1 VPFPP
6 ALQDIRNKGPM
17 MLGNLQKFTV
27 AALGLWIVLAG
38 VSEAHAQSQPDNVG
52 AQILRQ
58 TEPQTIPKPSVKVR
72 PEVTVVEPTE
82 AEGPAITVSG
92 FSFGGNNVFATDV
105 LAPVLQRFIGQ
116 RLTLAELQYAA
127 DLIAKFYQ
135 DQSYVARAVVPEQDV
150 VGGIVRIQI
159 VESRLDKV
167 EIDASVGGS
176 DHERM
181 QAFVGAGLK
190 SGENLNL
197 RRIERGTLLLNQLPG
212 TDYQTVLRAGSS
224 DGTSSV
230 VVVPV
235 LNPAQSFSVVVDGA
249 GSARSGQER
258 IMLSASAHPIAMFG
272 DELSLTALAS
282 RGVLYGRAGY
292 SLPIGSEGLSANLAL
307 SGLRYNLLN
316 TPIDIK
322 GSSAA
327 AIFGLRYP
335 VLLQFDV
342 AVMLSVEGG
351 YRSFSDRVVTL
362 TTKRSLVFGSASI
375 DVTSADKLLAG
386 GTSAFGLSVLSGRTA
401 SQGNHV
407 RLSGYVNR
415 RQNLTTKDA
424 IILRVSGQ
432 VGSEKLD
439 PSQLMM
445 INGTSGVAAFSNDD
459 DVSGRSGVN
468 GRVTYERS
476 LTPKLT
482 ASVFYDLGKVYGAAA
497 NRPTSLRGVGVGAS
511 WRPLAG
517 LTIEASAGRPIRAPD
532 AFDKSIKTWVSARLS
547 F

>member
-1 VPFPP
+1 MHGV
-6 ALQDIRNKGPM
+6 LR
-17 MLGNLQKFTV
+17 KFTV
-27 AALGLWIVLAG
+27 TAVGLLVALGN
-38 VSEAHAQSQPDNVG
+38 VSEAQAQSQPDNTG

-58 TEPQTIPKPSVKVR
+58 TEPQVIPKASVKVR
-72 PEVTVVEPTE
+72 PDVTVVEPTK

-92 FSFGGNNVFATDV
+92 FSFDGNNVFTADV
-105 LAPVLQRFIGQ
+105 LAPVLQRFVGQ
-116 RLTLAELQYAA
+116 GLTLVELQYAA
-127 DLIAKFYQ
+127 DLIAKYYQ
-135 DQSYVARAVVPEQDV
+135 NQNYVARAVVPEQDV

-190 SGENLNL
+190 SGDNLNL

-230 VVVPV
+230 VLVPS
-235 LNPAQSFSVVVDGA
+235 LDPSESFSVAVDRA
-249 GSARSGQER
+249 GSSRSGQER
-258 IMLSASAHPIAMFG
+258 VILGTSVHPIAMFG
-272 DELSLTALAS
+272 DELALTALAS
-282 RGVLYGRAGY
+282 RGVQYGRAAY
-292 SLPIGSEGLSANLAL
+292 SLPIGSDGLSANLAL
-307 SGLRYNLLN
+307 SGLRYSLLN

-322 GSSAA
+322 GISAA

-335 VLLQFDV
+335 LVLQFDS

-351 YRSFSDRVVTL
+351 YRAFSDRVVTL
-362 TTKRSLVFGSASI
+362 TTKRSLIFGSASI

-386 GTSAFGLSVLSGRTA
+386 GTSAFGLNVLAGRTA
-401 SQGNHV
+401 SQGSHV
-407 RLSGYVNR
+407 RLLGYVNR
-415 RQNLTTKDA
+415 RQNFTKRDA
-424 IILRVSGQ
+424 IILRITGQ
-432 VGSEKLD
+432 AASEKLD

-468 GRVTYERS
+468 GRVTYEHNFAP
-476 LTPKLT
+476 TLT
-482 ASVFYDLGKVYGAAA
+482 ASVFYDFGKVYGAAA
-497 NRPTSLRGVGVGAS
+497 NRPTSLRGVGAGAS
-511 WRPLAG
+511 WRPLRG
-517 LTIEASAGRPIRAPD
+517 LTIDASVGRPIRAPD
-532 AFDKSIKTWVSARLS
+532 AFDNSIKTWVSARLS

>member
-1 VPFPP
+1 MHRD
-6 ALQDIRNKGPM
+6 LR
-17 MLGNLQKFTV
+17 KFTV
-27 AALGLWIVLAG
+27 TVVGLWLALSS
-38 VSEAHAQSQPDNVG
+38 VPEARAQAQPDNAG

-58 TEPQTIPKPSVKVR
+58 TEPQAAPKQSVKVR
-72 PEVTVVEPTE
+72 PEVTVVEPTK
-82 AEGPAITVSG
+82 AEGPAIVVSG
-92 FSFGGNNVFATDV
+92 FSFDGNNVFKADV
-105 LAPVLQRFIGQ
+105 LAPVLQRFVGQ
-116 RLTLAELQYAA
+116 QLTLAELQYAA
-127 DLIAKFYQ
+127 DLIGKYYQ
-135 DQSYVARAVVPEQDV
+135 EQNYVARAVVPEQDV

-181 QAFVGAGLK
+181 QAFVAAGLK
-190 SGENLNL
+190 SGDNLNL
-197 RRIERGTLLLNQLPG
+197 GRIERGTLLLNQLPG

-230 VVVPV
+230 VVVPG
-235 LNPAQSFSVVVDGA
+235 LDPAQSFNVVVDGA

-258 IMLSASAHPIAMFG
+258 IMLSASAHPLAMFG
-272 DELSLTALAS
+272 DELALTALAS

-307 SGLRYNLLN
+307 SGLRYSLLN
-316 TPIDIK
+316 TPIEIK
-322 GSSAA
+322 GASAS

-335 VLLQFDV
+335 LVLQFDH

-351 YRSFSDRVVTL
+351 YRAFSDRVVTL
-362 TTKRSLVFGSASI
+362 TTKRSLIFGSASI

-386 GTSAFGLSVLSGRTA
+386 GTSAVGLSILSGRTA

-407 RLSGYVNR
+407 RLSGYINR
-415 RQNLTTKDA
+415 RQNFTKRDA
-424 IILRVSGQ
+424 ITWRVSGQ
-432 VGSEKLD
+432 VASEKLD
-439 PSQLMM
+439 PSQLIM
-445 INGTSGVAAFSNDD
+445 INGSSGVAAFSNDD

-468 GRVTYERS
+468 GGVRYEHNFAP
-476 LTPKLT
+476 TLT
-482 ASVFYDLGKVYGAAA
+482 ASVFYDFGKVYGAAA

-517 LTIEASAGRPIRAPD
+517 LTIEASAGRPIRTPD
-532 AFDKSIKTWVSARLS
+532 AFDNSIKTWVSARLS

>member
-1 VPFPP
+1 MHGDF
-6 ALQDIRNKGPM
+6 R
-17 MLGNLQKFTV
+17 KFTV
-27 AALGLWIVLAG
+27 TVFGLCFALFSAP
-38 VSEAHAQSQPDNVG
+38 EAFGQVQPDNAG

-58 TEPQTIPKPSVKVR
+58 TEPQAIPQQSVKVR
-72 PEVTVVEPTE
+72 PEVTVVEPTK
-82 AEGPAITVSG
+82 AEGPAILVSG
-92 FSFGGNNVFATDV
+92 FSFDGNNVFKADV
-105 LAPVLQRFIGQ
+105 LAPVLQRFVGQ
-116 RLTLAELQYAA
+116 RLTLVELQYAA
-127 DLIAKFYQ
+127 DLIGKFYQ

-167 EIDASVGGS
+167 EIDGSVGGS

-190 SGENLNL
+190 AGDNLNL

-235 LNPAQSFSVVVDGA
+235 LDTAQSFSVVVDGS

-258 IMLSASAHPIAMFG
+258 IMLSAGAHPIAMFG

-335 VLLQFDV
+335 IVLQFDA
-342 AVMLSVEGG
+342 AVMFSVEGG

-362 TTKRSLVFGSASI
+362 TTKRSLVFVSAAI

-386 GTSAFGLSVLSGRTA
+386 GTSAFGINVLSGRTA
-401 SQGNHV
+401 SQGSHV
-407 RLSGYVNR
+407 RLSGYINR
-415 RQNLTTKDA
+415 RQNFTKRDV
-424 IILRVSGQ
+424 IIGRVSGQ
-432 VGSEKLD
+432 VASEKLD

-468 GRVTYERS
+468 GRIAYEHNF
-476 LTPKLT
+476 TAKLT
-482 ASVFYDLGKVYGAAA
+482 ASAFYDFGKVYGTAA
-497 NRPTSLRGVGVGAS
+497 NRPTRLLGVGVGAS
-511 WRPLAG
+511 WRPLPG
-517 LTIEASAGRPIRAPD
+517 LTIDASLGRPIRAPD
-532 AFDKSIKTWVSARLS
+532 AFDNSIKTWISARLS